1 MRKKKAFSL
10 IETLVV
16 LAISAILLGLAI
28 TSMVSL
34 RNNTIVKQAVT
45 EFIENSNTVRNAA
58 RNSLLNRQSVDDSD
72 ISGIVD
78 LSEDLDYYAIV
89 FSQSEQTYFKGTCSV
104 DEDTGDIACVFS
116 QNDLK
121 GKESDI
127 VNVYTADEDCTVIL
141 YSLSTGDYTFAKNL
155 TSGAIQVAPQTK
167 NKCVYRF
174 EHAQTQG
181 VYFDLEL
188 DRTISEFNIL

>member
-16 LAISAILLGLAI
+16 LAISAILMGLAI

-34 RNNTIVKQAVT
+34 RNNTIVKQSMT

-72 ISGIVD
+72 ISGIMD
-78 LSEDLDYYAIV
+78 LSEDLDYYAII
-89 FSQSEQTYFKGTCSV
+89 FLDNTYFKGTCSI

-116 QNDLK
+116 QNALK
-121 GKESDI
+121 SSEEEV
-127 VNVYTADEDCTVIL
+127 VNVYTADENCSVIL

-155 TSGAIQVAPQTK
+155 TGGAIQIAPQTK

-174 EHAQTQG
+174 EHVQTQG
-181 VYFDLEL
+181 VYFDLEI
-188 DRTISEFNIL
+188 DKSISEFNIL